1 MWDALFWIYLVNSTL
16 LITHEI
22 DSAYWKEWELFR
34 LPGGI
39 AFFLILHLPLV
50 FLLLYGTALVGTH
63 SPGGLVL
70 STLTGLGGLTAFGL
84 HITFIAKGRPEF
96 KTPIS
101 LALLTATLGVSIV
114 QLGLVA
120 YMWIHPAA

>member
-1 MWDALFWIYLVNSTL
+1 MWDTLFWIYVINATL

-50 FLLLYGTALVGTH
+50 FILLYGVALVATH
-63 SPGGLVL
+63 SMGSLVL
-70 STLTGLGGLTAFGL
+70 SMLMGLAGLTAFGL

-96 KTPIS
+96 KTPMS
-101 LALLTATLGVSIV
+101 LALLTATLGASIV
-114 QLGLVA
+114 QLGLVV
-120 YMWIHPAA
+120 YLWGYPAA